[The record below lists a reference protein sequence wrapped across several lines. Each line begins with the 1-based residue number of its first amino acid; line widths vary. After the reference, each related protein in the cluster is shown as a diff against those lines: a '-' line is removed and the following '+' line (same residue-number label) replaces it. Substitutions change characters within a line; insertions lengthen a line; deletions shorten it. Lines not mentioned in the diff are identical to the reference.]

1 MKKIIIIIGIIFF
14 TTNSFSSE
22 SSTIDFSKAKK
33 YKGDFHIPFKE
44 NPDLNTLRYY
54 MFRYNSDTRRSR
66 SPYSSRTI
74 EPSSNPYKFKFDLTD
89 YEFLNKE
96 LKRKGIVSY
105 LYFEKGKVIID
116 KMSPKNRL
124 GELIDNKTRLRSN
137 SMGKSLVSIILGHAI
152 CEGYI
157 ESVDSKI
164 NDWPLLK
171 GSLYENHKLI
181 DLLNMASGDQ
191 KYVYDS
197 FLLKNGKANR
207 DKGYEVDD
215 MSARFLGTQFRNKI
229 ASKKRIYNYNNVNT
243 NLILNYAL
251 FKLKGNFD
259 NLLNKIFQEKVRIK
273 HPVFFFKKDG
283 SDDVGNADPMFYATR
298 FDYLRIAKMMMDDY
312 QNNTCFGKYLKEI
325 YKRKIR
331 KNLGNHDGM
340 RGEPRYNRTFSYG
353 GQFHLDWPGL
363 KDKVVFAMGGRS
375 GQAILVDMDSS
386 RIIVLNSIHYNNDR
400 FRFNEKKL
408 LTNPIKLGK
417 KTFEK

>member
-1 MKKIIIIIGIIFF
+1 MKKLIIIIGIIFF
-14 TTNSFSSE
+14 TTNSFSSDI
-22 SSTIDFSKAKK
+22 TKIDFSKAKK
-33 YKGDFHIPFKE
+33 YEGDWHIPYHA
-44 NPDLNTLRYY
+44 NPNLDTLRYY
-54 MFRYNSDTRRSR
+54 MWRYISDTKS
-66 SPYSSRTI
+66 SLNSRTI
-74 EPSSNPYKFKFDLTD
+74 KPSVKPYEFEFDLTE
-89 YEFLNKE
+89 YKFLNKE
-96 LKRKGIVSY
+96 MKRKAIASY

-116 KMSPKNRL
+116 KISPKDRL
-124 GELIDNKTRLRSN
+124 GDFVDNKTRLRSN
-137 SMGKSLVSIILGHAI
+137 SMGKSLVSVILGHAI

-197 FLLKNGKANR
+197 FLLKNGKRNR
-207 DKGYEVDD
+207 NDGYGVDD
-215 MSARFLGTQFRNKI
+215 MSARFIGVQFKDKI

-251 FKLKGNFD
+251 FKSKGNFD
-259 NLLNKIFQEKVRIK
+259 KLLNKIFQEKARIK
-273 HPVFFFKKDG
+273 HPVFFFKKVG
-283 SDDVGNADPMFYATR
+283 SDDIGNADPMFYATR

-325 YKRKIR
+325 YKRKIP
-331 KNLGNHDGM
+331 KNLGNHEGM

-363 KDKVVFAMGGRS
+363 KDKIVFAMGGRS
-375 GQAILVDMDSS
+375 GQAILIDMENS
-386 RIIVLNSIHYNNDR
+386 RIIVLNSIHYNNDK

-408 LTNPIKLGK
+408 LINPIKHGK
-417 KTFEK
+417 KIFKK

>member
-1 MKKIIIIIGIIFF
+1 MRKYFFLIIVTIIYYPI
-14 TTNSFSSE
+14 NSFSLD
-22 SSTIDFSKAKK
+22 SSIIDFTKVKSSG
-33 YKGDFHIPFKE
+33 GDFHIPYKA
-44 NPDLNTLRYY
+44 NPNLDTLRYY
-54 MFRYNSDTRRSR
+54 MYRYVNDTRG
-66 SPYSSRTI
+66 PLTSRTI
-74 EPSSNPYKFKFDLTD
+74 KPSLNPYEFKFDLVE
-89 YEFLNKE
+89 YKFLNKE
-96 LKRKGIVSY
+96 MSRKGIVSY

-116 KMSPKNRL
+116 KMSPKDRL
-124 GELIDNKTRLRSN
+124 GQFIDNKTRLRSN
-137 SMGKSLVSIILGHAI
+137 SMGKSIASIVLGHSI

-157 ESVDSKI
+157 ESVDTKI

-207 DKGYEVDD
+207 NRALGVDN
-215 MSARFLGTQFRNKI
+215 MSARILGVTFKDKK
-229 ASKKRIYNYNNVNT
+229 ASEKRIYNYNNVNT

-251 FKLKGNFD
+251 FKSKGNFD
-259 NLLNKIFQEKVRIK
+259 KLLNKIFQEKARIK
-273 HPVFFFKKDG
+273 HPVFFFKKVVPDNI
-283 SDDVGNADPMFYATR
+283 DADPMFYATR

-325 YKRKIR
+325 YKRKIP
-331 KNLGNHDGM
+331 KNLGNHEGM

-363 KDKVVFAMGGRS
+363 KDKIVFAMGGRS
-375 GQAILVDMDSS
+375 GQAILIDMENS
-386 RIIVLNSIHYNNDR
+386 RIIVLNSIHYNNDK

-408 LTNPIKLGK
+408 LINPIKHGK
-417 KTFEK
+417 KIFKK

>member
-14 TTNSFSSE
+14 TSNSFSLD
-22 SSTIDFSKAKK
+22 SSTIDFTKVKH
-33 YKGDFHIPFKE
+33 YKGDFHIPFKA
-44 NPDLNTLRYY
+44 NPNLDTLKYY
-54 MFRYNSDTRRSR
+54 MFRYNSDTKG
-66 SPYSSRTI
+66 PHASRTI
-74 EPSSNPYKFKFDLTD
+74 EPSSNPYEFEFDLRE

-96 LKRKGIVSY
+96 MSRKGIVSY
-105 LYFEKGKVIID
+105 LYYEKGKVIID
-116 KMSPKNRL
+116 KMSPKDRL

-137 SMGKSLVSIILGHAI
+137 SMGKSLTSIILGHAI

-157 ESVDSKI
+157 ESVDTKI

-191 KYVYDS
+191 KYVYNS
-197 FLLKNGKANR
+197 HLLKNGKPTRN
-207 DKGYEVDD
+207 KGYEVDN
-215 MSARFLGTQFRNKI
+215 MSARFLGVQFKDKI
-229 ASKKRIYNYNNVNT
+229 ASKIRIYNYNNVNT
-243 NLILNYAL
+243 NLILNYVL
-251 FKLKGNFD
+251 FKSKGNFD
-259 NLLNKIFQEKVRIK
+259 KLLNKIFQEKARIEY
-273 HPVFFFKKDG
+273 PAFFFLKDG

-298 FDYLRIAKMMMDDY
+298 FDYLRIAKLMMDDY

-325 YKRKIR
+325 YKRKIP
-331 KNLGNHDGM
+331 KNLGDNRGDK
-340 RGEPRYNRTFSYG
+340 GEPRFNRTYSYG

-363 KDKVVFAMGGRS
+363 KDKVVFAMGGHS

>member
-1 MKKIIIIIGIIFF
+1 MGIIFF
-14 TTNSFSSE
+14 TTNSFSSD
-22 SSTIDFSKAKK
+22 SSPIDFSKAKK
-33 YKGDFHIPFKE
+33 YKGDFHIPFKA

-54 MFRYNSDTRRSR
+54 MFRYNDDTRRSR

-74 EPSSNPYKFKFDLTD
+74 EPSSNPYKFEFDLTD

-124 GELIDNKTRLRSN
+124 GELIDNQTRLRSN
-137 SMGKSLVSIILGHAI
+137 SMGKSLASIILGHAI

-171 GSLYENHKLI
+171 GLLYENHKLI

-207 DKGYEVDD
+207 DQGYEIDN
-215 MSARFLGTQFRNKI
+215 MSVRYLGKWFRNKI

-251 FKLKGNFD
+251 FKSKGNFD
-259 NLLNKIFQEKVRIK
+259 KLLNKIFQEKARIE
-273 HPVFFFKKDG
+273 HPAIYFKKAADPG
-283 SDDVGNADPMFYATR
+283 STNSAEVKANADPMFFATR
-298 FDYLRIAKMMMDDY
+298 YDWLRIAKTVMDDY
-312 QNNTCFGKYLKEI
+312 QNNTCVGKYLREI
-325 YKRKIR
+325 YDRRIPKGAKESE
-331 KNLGNHDGM
+331 D
-340 RGEPRYNRTFSYG
+340 EPGFNKTHSYG
-353 GQFHLDWPGL
+353 GQFHLVYPGI
-363 KDKVVFAMGGRS
+363 KNKIVFGMGGRG
-375 GQAILVDMDSS
+375 GQAVLIDMEDS
-386 RIIVLNSIHYNNDR
+386 RIIVVNSVHYNKSRYKYNV
-400 FRFNEKKL
+400 KKL
-408 LTNPIKLGK
+408 LINPIKNGK
-417 KTFEK
+417 EAFK

>member
-1 MKKIIIIIGIIFF
+1 MKKLIIIIGIIFF
-14 TTNSFSSE
+14 TTNSFSSD
-22 SSTIDFSKAKK
+22 SSKIDFSKVKK
-33 YKGDFHIPFKE
+33 YKGDFHIPFKA
-44 NPDLNTLRYY
+44 NPDLNTLKYY
-54 MFRYNSDTRRSR
+54 MFRYNSDNSR
-66 SPYSSRTI
+66 NGSIHRSRTI
-74 EPSSNPYKFKFDLTD
+74 EPSSKPYKFEFDLID

-105 LYFEKGKVIID
+105 LYFEKDKVIID

-124 GELIDNKTRLRSN
+124 GELINNQTRLRSN
-137 SMGKSLVSIILGHAI
+137 SMGKSLTSIILGHAI

-157 ESVDSKI
+157 ESVDTKI

-171 GSLYENHKLI
+171 GSLYQNHKLI

-207 DKGYEVDD
+207 DKLFGVDD
-215 MSARFLGTQFRNKI
+215 MSARFLGAQFKDKK
-229 ASKKRIYNYNNVNT
+229 ASEKRIYNYNNVNT

-251 FKLKGNFD
+251 FKSNGNFD
-259 NLLNKIFQEKVRIK
+259 KLLNKIFQEKAKIK
-273 HPVFFFKKDG
+273 HSVFFFKKDG
-283 SDDVGNADPMFYATR
+283 FDDVGNADPMFYATR

-325 YKRKIR
+325 YKRKIP
-331 KNLGNHDGM
+331 KNLGNNEGM

-363 KDKVVFAMGGRS
+363 KNRTVFAMGGRS

-386 RIIVLNSIHYNNDR
+386 RIIVLNSIHYNNGR
-400 FRFNEKKL
+400 YRFNEKKL
-408 LTNPIKLGK
+408 LINPIKLGK

>member
-1 MKKIIIIIGIIFF
+1 MKKIFIIVGIILL
-14 TTNSFSSE
+14 TTNSFSLD
-22 SSTIDFSKAKK
+22 SSTIDFTKVKK
-33 YKGDFHIPFKE
+33 YKGDFHIPFKA
-44 NPDLNTLRYY
+44 NPNVDTLKYY
-54 MFRYNSDTRRSR
+54 MFRYNSDTKGATA
-66 SPYSSRTI
+66 SRTI
-74 EPSSNPYKFKFDLTD
+74 EPSSNPYKFEFDLTE

-96 LKRKGIVSY
+96 LNRKGIVSY
-105 LYFEKGKVIID
+105 LFFEKGRVIID
-116 KMSPKNRL
+116 KMSPKDRL

-137 SMGKSLVSIILGHAI
+137 SMGKSLASIILGHAI
-152 CEGYI
+152 CDGYI

-207 DKGYEVDD
+207 DKGYEVDN
-215 MSARFLGTQFRNKI
+215 MSVKFLGEIFKDKK

-251 FKLKGNFD
+251 FKSNGQFD
-259 NLLNKIFQEKVRIK
+259 KLLNKIFQEKARIE
-273 HPVFFFKKDG
+273 HPAFFFLKNAP
-283 SDDVGNADPMFYATR
+283 DDAGNADPMFYATR
-298 FDYLRIAKMMMDDY
+298 FDYLRIAKLMMDDY

-325 YKRKIR
+325 YKRKIS
-331 KNLGNHDGM
+331 KNLGDQDGM

-386 RIIVLNSIHYNNDR
+386 RIIVLNSIHYNHDR
-400 FRFNEKKL
+400 YRFNEKKL
-408 LTNPIKLGK
+408 LINPIKNGEEAFK
-417 KTFEK
+417 